1 MIAFTKNTTA
11 TPRIIGKGKFD
22 EDMITVNSSTSTAT
36 KGVSFAAVTDM
47 HIIPRFD
54 DIDPTINKADLF
66 YSSRDIQMFRYDE
79 HLHKKY
85 SACFANR
92 NKNKL
97 DHQVVPGSD
106 DDEENEDLSSIMAR
120 RYLRHRTTRSKRI
133 KRRQRMLA
141 TTTASLF

>member
-36 KGVSFAAVTDM
+36 KEVSFAAVTDM

-54 DIDPTINKADLF
+54 DIDPTINKEDLF

-85 SACFANR
+85 SSCYANR
-92 NKNKL
+92 DKNKL
-97 DHQVVPGSD
+97 GHQVVQGSD
-106 DDEENEDLSSIMAR
+106 DDLDDDEDLSSIMAR
-120 RYLRHRTTRSKRI
+120 RYLRHRTTRTKRV

-141 TTTASLF
+141 L

>member
-36 KGVSFAAVTDM
+36 KEVSFAAVTDM

-54 DIDPTINKADLF
+54 DIDPTINKEDLF

-85 SACFANR
+85 SSCYANR
-92 NKNKL
+92 DKNKL
-97 DHQVVPGSD
+97 GHQVVQGSD

-120 RYLRHRTTRSKRI
+120 RYLRHRTTRTKRV